1 MHKYPSLTFRLSK
14 EQLKRLEV
22 LAKAKKRSRGQV
34 VRDAIDLAFRI
45 ISSTDKSNPN
55 FLGHPGNLDLLP
67 DLLPELAGMDELQT
81 NWMYEIDNWDAEFR
95 YQE

>member
-1 MHKYPSLTFRLSK
+1 MHKYPSLTFRLSN

-45 ISSTDKSNPN
+45 ISSTAKSNPN
-55 FLGHPGNLDLLP
+55 FEGHPDNLDLLP